1 MPKNK
6 SADIINQKKMV
17 KNFEQNNERNF
28 ERGTMDKVRVGIIGV
43 GYLGTQHARILSYL
57 EEAEL
62 KGVADIDFKKAMEI
76 GNRHGVQ
83 YYQNY
88 EDLLDEIDAAIVATP
103 TSEHFSI
110 SMRLLKEGKSVLVE
124 KPITETVD
132 QGEELVAMAAKNGL
146 ILQVG
151 HLERFNPAVEAIEN
165 MISEPK
171 FVEVQRLGSFSAR
184 SLDIDVVLDLMI
196 HDLDI
201 ILALIKDEVK
211 SIRSSGI
218 HVLSEKIDIAN
229 ARLEF
234 RSGCVAT
241 LTASRVH
248 QGKVRKLRIFEPTIY
263 YSIDYID
270 QEVKIFPLDNRQTEI
285 KTLKIEKEEPLKK
298 ELKNFFRSI
307 REGKTRKVSGEEG
320 LRALKLAYKVLE
332 EAET

>member
-1 MPKNK
+1 
-6 SADIINQKKMV
+6 
-17 KNFEQNNERNF
+17 
-28 ERGTMDKVRVGIIGV
+28 MDKVKVGIIGV

-62 KGVADIDFKKAMEI
+62 KGVADIDFKKAMQI
-76 GNRHGVQ
+76 GNRHGVH
-83 YYQNY
+83 YYENY
-88 EDLLDEIDAAIVATP
+88 EDMLDEIDAGIVATP

-124 KPITETVD
+124 KPITESVE
-132 QGEELVAMAAKNGL
+132 QGENLVSFANKNSS

-165 MISEPK
+165 LISEPK
-171 FVEVQRLGSFSAR
+171 FIEVQRLGSFSAR

-201 ILALIKDEVK
+201 ILSLIKDEVK
-211 SIRSSGI
+211 VIKSSGI
-218 HVLSEKIDIAN
+218 HVLSDKIDIAN

-234 RSGCVAT
+234 GSGCVAT

-248 QGKVRKLRIFEPTIY
+248 QGKVRKLRIFEPTSY

-270 QEVKIFPLDNRQTEI
+270 QEVKAFPLNGRQTDI
-285 KTLKIEKEEPLKK
+285 KTLKIKKEEPLKK
-298 ELKNFFRSI
+298 ELQNFFRCI
-307 REGKTRKVSGEEG
+307 RDHKMRKVSGEEG
-320 LRALKLAYKVLE
+320 LRALKLAFSVLE
-332 EAET
+332 EAST

>member
-1 MPKNK
+1 
-6 SADIINQKKMV
+6 MV
-17 KNFEQNNERNF
+17 
-28 ERGTMDKVRVGIIGV
+28 MDKVRVGIIGV
-43 GYLGTQHARILSYL
+43 GYLGMQHARILSYL

-62 KGVADIDFKKAMEI
+62 KGVADINFRKAVEI

-83 YYQNY
+83 YYQDY
-88 EDLLDEIDAAIVATP
+88 EKMLDEVDAAIVATP

-110 SMRLLKEGKSVLVE
+110 SMKLLKEGKSILVE
-124 KPITETVD
+124 KPITETVE
-132 QGEELVAMAAKNGL
+132 QGEELVSMATKNGL

-151 HLERFNPAVEAIEN
+151 HLERFNPAVEAAES

-171 FVEVQRLGSFSAR
+171 FIEVQRLGSFSAR

-201 ILALIKDEVK
+201 IMALVKDEISVIK
-211 SIRSSGI
+211 SSGI
-218 HVLSEKIDIAN
+218 HVLSDKIDIAN

-234 RSGCVAT
+234 KSGCVAT

-248 QGKVRKLRIFEPTIY
+248 QGKVRKLRIFEPASY

-270 QEVKIFPLDNRQTEI
+270 QEVKIFPLNGRRTDI
-285 KTLKIEKEEPLKK
+285 KTLKITKEEPLKK
-298 ELKNFFRSI
+298 ELKNFFRCI
-307 REGKTRKVSGEEG
+307 REKKTRKVSGDEG

-332 EAET
+332 EVEM

>member
-1 MPKNK
+1 
-6 SADIINQKKMV
+6 
-17 KNFEQNNERNF
+17 
-28 ERGTMDKVRVGIIGV
+28 MDKVRLGIIGV

-62 KGVADIDFKKAMEI
+62 KGVADIDFKKAVEI

-83 YYQNY
+83 YFENY
-88 EDLLDEIDAAIVATP
+88 EDMLDEIDAAIVATP

-110 SMRLLKEGKSVLVE
+110 SMNLLSGGKSVLVE
-124 KPITETVD
+124 KPITETIE
-132 QGEELVAMAAKNGL
+132 QAEKLVTKAEKSGL
-146 ILQVG
+146 VLHVG
-151 HLERFNPAVEAIEN
+151 HLERFNPAVEALEN
-165 MISEPK
+165 LITEPR
-171 FVEVQRLGSFSAR
+171 FIEVQRLGSFSAR

-234 RSGCVAT
+234 QSGCVAT

-248 QGKVRKLRIFEPTIY
+248 QGKVRKLRIFEPTVC
-263 YSIDYID
+263 YSVDYIN
-270 QEVKIFPLDNRQTEI
+270 QEVKVFPLNRRQTAI
-285 KTLKIEKEEPLKK
+285 KSLRIEKEEPLKK
-298 ELKNFFRSI
+298 ELKNFCQSI
-307 REGKTRKVSGEEG
+307 RDGEERKVSGAEG
-320 LRALKLAYKVLE
+320 LRALKLAYSVLH
-332 EAET
+332 EAES

>member
-1 MPKNK
+1 
-6 SADIINQKKMV
+6 
-17 KNFEQNNERNF
+17 
-28 ERGTMDKVRVGIIGV
+28 MDKVKVGIIGV
-43 GYLGTQHARILSYL
+43 GYLGMQHARILSYL

-62 KGVADIDFKKAMEI
+62 RGVADINFRKAVEI

-83 YYQNY
+83 YFQNY
-88 EDLLDEIDAAIVATP
+88 EKMLDEIDAAIVATP

-110 SMRLLKEGKSVLVE
+110 SMKLLKQGKSVLVE
-124 KPITETVD
+124 KPITETVE
-132 QGEELVAMAAKNGL
+132 QGEELVTHAKENGL

-151 HLERFNPAVEAIEN
+151 HLERFNPAVEATEK

-171 FVEVQRLGSFSAR
+171 FIEVQRLGSFSAR

-201 ILALIKDEVK
+201 ILALIKDEVSVIK
-211 SIRSSGI
+211 SSGI

-234 RSGCVAT
+234 NSGCVAT

-248 QGKVRKLRIFEPTIY
+248 QGKVRKLRIFEPTSY

-270 QEVKIFPLDNRQTEI
+270 QEVKVFPLNGRQTDI
-285 KTLKIEKEEPLKK
+285 KTLKIKKEEPLKK
-298 ELKNFFRSI
+298 ELKNFFRCI
-307 REGKTRKVSGEEG
+307 REGKRSKVSGEEG

-332 EAET
+332 EVEM